1 MFKNLT
7 GQDDEQFDMLEPGL
21 ESEWEMPPV
30 LLEELPMGLIKDQ
43 A

>member
-1 MFKNLT
+1 MFIDLY
-7 GQDDEQFDMLEPGL
+7 GQDDEQFDMLAPGL

-30 LLEELPMGLIKDQ
+30 LLEELPLGLIEDQ